1 MLSGLVCAIFA
12 VLLPGSEAADAPK
25 PPTLDP
31 LIRVLAATDDLSV
44 QRDVLGGMVDAL
56 QGRRRVAEPAGWPA
70 VYAKLASSP
79 DREVRAKGLV
89 LAVLFDNAKALADLR
104 VAIADPKAE
113 AGWRQFA
120 LQTLVDKRPPDLQA
134 VLGRALDDPV
144 LRGQGLRGLAACDE
158 ANTPDV
164 ILARYGRLSES
175 EKADAVA
182 TLASRPAFAMALLEA
197 IGRGAVPRRDLTSF
211 TARQLLAMKD
221 PELTARLTAVWGSV
235 RAPSKEKASLLA
247 RYKDVA
253 TPDSLQKAD
262 RSHGRELFA
271 KSCATCHTLFNEGA
285 KIGPDLTGG
294 QRANAEY
301 VLSKLLDPS
310 SAVASDFQVTLLVTK
325 NGRTV
330 TGIIKEETERLL
342 TVQTANEVV
351 RVPKN
356 DVEER
361 TKLKQS
367 MMPEGLLNDRSDAD
381 VCDLLAY
388 LAGSGQVSLPKTA
401 EPPVSS
407 PRRSP

>member
-1 MLSGLVCAIFA
+1 MLSGLATVFFA
-12 VLLPGSEAADAPK
+12 VFLPGSEATDRPK

-31 LIRVLAATDDLSV
+31 LVRVLAATDDSSV
-44 QRDVLGGMVDAL
+44 QRDVLGGMVEAL
-56 QGRRRVAEPAGWPA
+56 QGRRRVAEPTGWPA

-79 DREVRAKGLV
+79 DREVRAKALV
-89 LAVLFDNAKALADLR
+89 LAVLFDNANALADLR
-104 VAIADPKAE
+104 LTIADAKAE
-113 AGWRQFA
+113 AGWRRFA
-120 LQTLVDKRPPDLQA
+120 LQTLVDKRPTDLSA
-134 VLGRALDDPV
+134 VLGRSLDDPV
-144 LRGQGLRGLAACDE
+144 LRGAALRGLAACDE
-158 ANTPDV
+158 SNTPAT
-164 ILARYGRLSES
+164 ILAHYGRLSDA

-182 TLASRPAFAMALLEA
+182 TLASRPAFAMALLDA
-197 IGRGAVPRRDLTSF
+197 IARGAVPRRDLTSF

-221 PELTARLTAVWGSV
+221 PELTARLAAVWGTI

-253 TPDSLQKAD
+253 TPDLLQKAD

-310 SAVASDFQVTLLVTK
+310 SAVASDYQVTLLVTK

-330 TGIIKEETERLL
+330 TGIIKEESERLL

-388 LAGSGQVSLPKTA
+388 LAASSQVPLPKSA
-401 EPPVSS
+401 GSPVNS